1 MLLGT
6 LGGAAAVFAHVQF
19 SATLLVLERELNL
32 MHFIQVRLQAAAL
45 SKLAIA
51 FEALKGT
58 HARMRSSV
66 TFQVKRVVEALLTK
80 CAQVPFWK
88 KEFVKL
94 KN

>member
-1 MLLGT
+1 
-6 LGGAAAVFAHVQF
+6 
-19 SATLLVLERELNL
+19 

-66 TFQVKRVVEALLTK
+66 TLQVKSVVEALLTK
-80 CAQVPFWK
+80 CAQVPFL
-88 KEFVKL
+88 E
-94 KN
+94 KNLLN